1 MNSVREAN
9 ELLVHPDIIKNLRV
23 GQCVLLRH
31 NPTRL
36 DLLNLRERKLII
48 EREQED
54 IEDAVEIKKDEENK
68 QLIFNRNQNEV
79 FEV

>member
-36 DLLNLRERKLII
+36 DLLNLRERKITI
-48 EREQED
+48 EREQE
-54 IEDAVEIKKDEENK
+54 VENNEENLNK
-68 QLIFNRNQNEV
+68 TDETSIDIYLV
-79 FEV
+79 FI